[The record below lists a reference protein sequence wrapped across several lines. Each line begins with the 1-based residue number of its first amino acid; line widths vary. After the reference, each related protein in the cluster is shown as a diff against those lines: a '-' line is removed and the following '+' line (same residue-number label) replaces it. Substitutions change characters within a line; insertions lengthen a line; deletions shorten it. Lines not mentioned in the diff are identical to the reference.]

1 MCVTVDEPW
10 EVYSSWYGRA
20 KCSDCGRMDR
30 VLFEAIGPEV
40 EYDDN
45 TAAEKARLIAFN
57 DGVPDWSEEGEDLA
71 YELASD
77 IIWLVIEPES
87 TIRTCPQCL
96 EALRWLNTWCR
107 SWMFGDYRSDIYG
120 HWEEDEVTHTIPMA
134 RLAIA
139 AKNRWRT
146 HQGRLMSVEEV
157 AALVDASLD
166 RLRADS
172 GRQFAA

>member
-10 EVYSSWYGRA
+10 EVYSSWYGHA

-40 EYDDN
+40 EYDD

-71 YELASD
+71 YELARE
-77 IIWLVIEPES
+77 IALPEVES

-96 EALRWLNTWCR
+96 EALRWLSTWCH
-107 SWMFGDYRSDIYG
+107 SWMYGIYREDIIS
-120 HWEEDEVTHTIPMA
+120 HWEEQELAASMPLG
-134 RLAIA
+134 RLVVA
-139 AKNRWRT
+139 AKNHWRT
-146 HQGRLMSVEEV
+146 HKRRLMTPEEV

-166 RLRADS
+166 RLRHDT
-172 GRQFAA
+172 GQQHAA